1 MCFALFFITS
11 LTRSNPPGMRY
22 GICGGRTAPCLRAS
36 LRLKYCSHSMR
47 KANAIGKVDMAK
59 KNDIQAGSAS
69 TRTSGVGMSNMTRG
83 PKKIAKIADIGT
95 SSVGMQERMNEGPG
109 GSSNSAIVV
118 ADSNVDE
125 RVLCAT
131 KGRFSTDATQRAV
144 SLLQISSTSA
154 WSVMVMCERES

>member
-1 MCFALFFITS
+1 
-11 LTRSNPPGMRY
+11 
-22 GICGGRTAPCLRAS
+22 
-36 LRLKYCSHSMR
+36 MR

-69 TRTSGVGMSNMTRG
+69 TRTNGVGMSNMTLG

-95 SSVGMQERMNEGPG
+95 RSAGMQERMNEGPG

-131 KGRFSTDATQRAV
+131 KGCFGADATQGVV
-144 SLLQISSTSA
+144 SLLQI
-154 WSVMVMCERES
+154 